1 MDGWHHWLDGHES
14 EQPPGVD
21 EGQGSLTRCS
31 PWGCKESDMTEWL
44 NTCILKDTHFIQIFD
59 LKSDNSITVN
69 TQAVLAHWLAP
80 TQTKLEQKTNS
91 EEQSGTLRNWAP
103 VSLPRGMLQ
112 RSIRKPIN
120 HTLKLTQESPAFPFR
135 NRRALAEDTS
145 RPPLQKVSV
154 PAECCHMSWEHKAK
168 QNKNKPQNTH
178 RG

>member
-1 MDGWHHWLDGHES
+1 MWWMDGITDSMDMSLSNLRELMKDREAWHAAVHGVAKSQTWL
-14 EQPPGVD
+14 
-21 EGQGSLTRCS
+21 
-31 PWGCKESDMTEWL
+31 SDWTLAFWK
-44 NTCILKDTHFIQIFD
+44 ILID

-69 TQAVLAHWLAP
+69 TQALLAHWLAP

-103 VSLPRGMLQ
+103 VILPRGMLQ